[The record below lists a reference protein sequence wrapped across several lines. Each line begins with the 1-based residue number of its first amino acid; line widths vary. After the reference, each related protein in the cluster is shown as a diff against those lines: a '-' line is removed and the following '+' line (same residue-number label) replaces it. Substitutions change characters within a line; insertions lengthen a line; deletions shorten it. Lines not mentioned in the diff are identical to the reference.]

1 MTQQLNLEPVTRSRG
16 VERLINGQFVM
27 DGAGVK
33 INRVLTQPLQ
43 RRLDPFLMLDAFGS
57 DKPGDYIAGFP
68 EHPHRGFETVT
79 YMLTGRMRHRDSAG
93 NEGLIT
99 NGGVQWMTAGRGVI
113 HSEMPEQEQGL
124 MEGFQLWLNLPS
136 SDKMAEPWYRDIP
149 NEQVPRFTHGSGATV
164 QVIAGSS
171 HGVDGAV
178 QREGTEP
185 LYLDIDLP
193 EGASFEQPLPAGH
206 NAFIYVFRGEVV
218 VEGKAVSQAR
228 MAILDNAAGA
238 DGVRIKAGP
247 ASRLLLIA
255 GRPLNEPIAQY
266 GPFVMNTQEQLFQA
280 VEDFRAGR
288 FV

>member
-288 FV
+288 FI

>member
-149 NEQVPRFTHGSGATV
+149 NEQVPRFTHASGATV

-171 HGVDGAV
+171 HGVGGAV
-178 QREGTEP
+178 QRAGTEP